1 MRTEL
6 LVVEALLTQAN
17 AKARTGDWDGADEML
32 LQAAA
37 VLDRVIA
44 VPATPAIALLPA
56 AVEAVVEAQ
65 EPAPRA
71 MAAAA

>member
-6 LVVEALLTQAN
+6 LIAEALLTQAN
-17 AKARTGDWDGADEML
+17 AKAHTGDWDGADEML

-37 VLDRVIA
+37 MLDRVLS
-44 VPATPAIALLPA
+44 VPVAPVLALLPA

>member
-17 AKARTGDWDGADEML
+17 AKASSDDWDGADEML

-37 VLDRVIA
+37 VLERLL
-44 VPATPAIALLPA
+44 TPAVEDVRALAPA
-56 AVEAVVEAQ
+56 PEVVEAA
-65 EPAPRA
+65 EERPRA

>member
-6 LVVEALLTQAN
+6 LVVEAFLTQAN
-17 AKARTGDWDGADEML
+17 TKASAGDWDGADEML

-37 VLDRVIA
+37 VLERLVAPAVAETAPVIPTA
-44 VPATPAIALLPA
+44 EVIEAT
-56 AVEAVVEAQ
+56 EEQ
-65 EPAPRA
+65 PRA